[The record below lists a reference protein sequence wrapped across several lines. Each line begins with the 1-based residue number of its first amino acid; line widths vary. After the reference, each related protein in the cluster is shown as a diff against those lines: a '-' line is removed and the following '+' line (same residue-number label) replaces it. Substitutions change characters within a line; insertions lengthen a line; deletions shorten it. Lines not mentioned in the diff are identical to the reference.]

1 MSDTRRLLPAA
12 VFVLL
17 LATFTRFHL
26 LEAQSFW
33 NDEGNSARLSER
45 SIPAIIEG
53 TASDI
58 HPPLYYL
65 ALRGWRELVGETEF
79 GLRSLSAF
87 AGVLGVAGVVA
98 IGRRTTD
105 DRRKKLRITNYELR
119 MKRKRSAVARQ
130 ESRRPSAVGPAIA
143 GLLAALSP
151 VLIYYS
157 QETRMYALLAL
168 LATLSAW
175 VLLVWLGGARRPLLW
190 MIAYTLLL
198 AAGLYKQYIFPAEV
212 VAQGADDV
220 WREWE
225 KGRRGEGEKGRK
237 GEGERGSGGAP
248 LNSYFVSRISSLGL
262 WVGMAAVAALLYL
275 PWVPVFLR
283 QIGGRGEAA
292 GLVEFAGESA
302 RWLALGSTVGPD
314 EATWAVVAYVALV
327 VLGAAAG
334 GRRSA
339 VVLLLALIPLAL
351 MFLVGATDPAFFK
364 FLLAVAPFLAVLGGL
379 AWNYELRI
387 TNYELG
393 ESVGGRRSAVGRLK
407 DFAIGSTAAALT
419 VAVLAGSLLSLG
431 NLYFDPAY
439 ARADY
444 RGIAARIAADAHPNA
459 GIILVAP
466 NQWEVFTYY
475 HREGAPVYPLP
486 RGRPDPALVEPE
498 LARIAAAHDR
508 LYVLYWGDA
517 QRDPDHIVE
526 RRLDALAFKA
536 SEEWVGDVR
545 FVVYALPGESPA
557 PTPSGATFAGLDG
570 ETITLHEFAVWPDVA
585 RPGDVIRAQLAWS
598 ADATP
603 KRAYKVFL
611 HLLDGAG
618 NVVAQHDGEPAGG
631 SRPTT
636 GWAAGERVI
645 DNHGV
650 LLPPGLPSGSYTL
663 RLGLYDA
670 FDPGA
675 RPAVDGADGLELGR
689 IVIP

>member
-1 MSDTRRLLPAA
+1 
-12 VFVLL
+12 
-17 LATFTRFHL
+17 
-26 LEAQSFW
+26 
-33 NDEGNSARLSER
+33 
-45 SIPAIIEG
+45 
-53 TASDI
+53 
-58 HPPLYYL
+58 
-65 ALRGWRELVGETEF
+65 
-79 GLRSLSAF
+79 
-87 AGVLGVAGVVA
+87 
-98 IGRRTTD
+98 
-105 DRRKKLRITNYELR
+105 
-119 MKRKRSAVARQ
+119 
-130 ESRRPSAVGPAIA
+130 
-143 GLLAALSP
+143 
-151 VLIYYS
+151 
-157 QETRMYALLAL
+157 
-168 LATLSAW
+168 
-175 VLLVWLGGARRPLLW
+175 
-190 MIAYTLLL
+190 
-198 AAGLYKQYIFPAEV
+198 
-212 VAQGADDV
+212 
-220 WREWE
+220 
-225 KGRRGEGEKGRK
+225 
-237 GEGERGSGGAP
+237 
-248 LNSYFVSRISSLGL
+248 
-262 WVGMAAVAALLYL
+262 
-275 PWVPVFLR
+275 
-283 QIGGRGEAA
+283 
-292 GLVEFAGESA
+292 LVEFAGESA
-302 RWLALGSTVGPD
+302 RWLALGSTVGPN

-327 VLGAAAG
+327 ALGVAAG

-339 VVLLLALIPLAL
+339 VALLLALIPLAL

-364 FLLAVAPFLAVLGGL
+364 FLLVVAPFLAVVGGV

-393 ESVGGRRSAVGRLK
+393 IEEGKNPQISQISQMRSVWSSDRSRL
-407 DFAIGSTAAALT
+407 ARGLSPLAAAALT
-419 VAVLAGSLLSLG
+419 VVVLAGSLLSLG

-444 RGIAARIAADAHPNA
+444 RGMAARIAADAHPNA

-475 HREGAPVYPLP
+475 HRGGAPVYPLP

-517 QRDPDHIVE
+517 QRDPDHVVE
-526 RRLDALAFKA
+526 RWLDAHAFKA

-557 PTPSGATFAGLDG
+557 MTPSGATFAGLDG

-585 RPGDVIRAQLAWS
+585 RPGDVIRARLVWS

-603 KRAYKVFL
+603 ARAYKVFL

-650 LLPPGLPSGSYTL
+650 LLPPGLPPGSYTL

-689 IVIP
+689 IMIP